1 MSLVVNGGL
10 KKGGLEGGEFESTGW
25 GSDLGRQ
32 GLCQGAGSQPTTGCG
47 QERRKEKKENLRG
60 GRAQNEKTYSQ
71 LQVFL
76 FLIILINGEY
86 LKINKFFLKNVRDL

>member
-1 MSLVVNGGL
+1 MSEGWVGSGEFGHLQGL

-60 GRAQNEKTYSQ
+60 WESTK
-71 LQVFL
+71 
-76 FLIILINGEY
+76 
-86 LKINKFFLKNVRDL
+86 